1 MNGESMNR
9 AEIWAKLRAEYVNS
23 DISLPALAQKHGVSL
38 SAVKRKSG
46 KEKWSEKRRQT
57 AESKAQKVSEKIA
70 EREVKQT
77 VRDIE
82 RCCKAAGKLIDKVNK
97 AISQIDKEV
106 YVSNDDVELIST
118 ESKDGDAVR
127 VHTVKKRTMRTKQ
140 HKVLVNTKRLSEL
153 SKTLVNLKAV
163 LTGDNGQADSTGEAG
178 VIEISAATAIDPRE
192 DENEE
197 DMDAAAETGV
207 YDVEAGG

>member
-38 SAVKRKSG
+38 SALKRRSG

-57 AESKAQKVSEKIA
+57 AESKAQKVSEKVA
-70 EREVKQT
+70 EMGVKQT

-97 AISQIDKEV
+97 AISQLDKQV
-106 YVSNDDVELIST
+106 YVSHDDVEVIST
-118 ESKDGDAVR
+118 EGTDGDAVR

-140 HKVLVNTKRLSEL
+140 HKVLVDTKRLSEL
-153 SKTLVNLKAV
+153 SKTLLNLTAV
-163 LTGDNGQADSTGEAG
+163 LAVDNGRADSTGEAG

-197 DMDAAAETGV
+197 DMDAAAEAGV

>member
-1 MNGESMNR
+1 MDGESMNR

-23 DISLPALAQKHGVSL
+23 DISLPALAQKHGVSI
-38 SAVKRKSG
+38 SAVKRRSG
-46 KEKWSEKRRQT
+46 QEKWSEKRRQT

-97 AISQIDKEV
+97 AISQIDKQV
-106 YVSNDDVELIST
+106 YVSHDDVELIST
-118 ESKDGDAVR
+118 ENKDGDAVR

-140 HKVLVNTKRLSEL
+140 HKVLVDTKRLSEL
-153 SKTLVNLKAV
+153 SKTLVNLTAMLAV
-163 LTGDNGQADSTGEAG
+163 DNGRADSTGEAG

-197 DMDAAAETGV
+197 DMDAAAEAGV